1 MPVLRPAAP
10 RPPAP
15 RWSATA
21 DLPRALR
28 AAIVGIGVL
37 VVVLIGARALWQSP
51 EAALACAGLAAA
63 LAGRRSPTGRPVDP
77 QLQALLGGLGEAAA
91 LIDADGRAL
100 GPRSAAMNTLLPQ
113 LLAGQSFLAALGG
126 LDPEAGCAL
135 ELGWE
140 LMRSQGLPAA
150 EAVGLLPGALQ
161 VGGQRRP
168 LRFVPVDEEDLLH
181 GVWVIIGPPD
191 ATSGAS
197 AEAAAEA
204 AAADTL
210 AVCVAAVEDPD
221 GLLDFMDAARDAVL
235 RVVAAWGVS
244 SPQLRQDLRS
254 LREAAAFF
262 RLSGLASAA
271 EGVELALRSGDP
283 SAADLAAG
291 ALCEALSAV
300 DGRVRALRPRRR
312 EHIELSQAEWID
324 VQAQIRDGVSADALL
339 DTLYFWGDERAA
351 VRVERLLRQAQDRAE
366 RLGMAVEISGGAG
379 DLRMAAGRF
388 ARLWGVLPHLL
399 GNALQHGI
407 EAPQDRLALGKPARG
422 LLVVRARACRRP
434 QAPAFGAVR
443 LGCPAP
449 GGTSWVRIDVNDDGR
464 GFERDRLT
472 AWATAEGLPTVA
484 PPPRGRPLFSAG
496 YTRPDP
502 EDGAPPTSK
511 GALGEGTLA
520 VLGEV
525 RRLGGCLELQSRP
538 GFGCAIT
545 LFLPLTDVDQRAE
558 PAEG

>member
-1 MPVLRPAAP
+1 MPDLRPTAP
-10 RPPAP
+10 RLPAP
-15 RWSATA
+15 RWPATA

-28 AAIVGIGVL
+28 SAIVGIGVL
-37 VVVLIGARALWQSP
+37 AVVLIGVRALWQSP
-51 EAALACAGLAAA
+51 ESALACAGLAAA

-113 LLAGQSFLAALGG
+113 LQAGQSFLAALGG

-161 VGGQRRP
+161 LGGQRRP

-181 GVWVIIGPPD
+181 GVWVIIGQPE
-191 ATSGAS
+191 AAGEAS
-197 AEAAAEA
+197 AAGEA
-204 AAADTL
+204 AAAETL
-210 AVCVAAVEDPD
+210 AVCVAAVDDPD

-235 RVVAAWGVS
+235 RVVGAWGLS

-262 RLSGLASAA
+262 RFGGLASAA

-300 DGRVRALRPRRR
+300 EGRVRALRPRRR

-366 RLGMAVEISGGAG
+366 RLGMTVEISGGAG

-388 ARLWGVLPHLL
+388 ARLWSVLPHLL

-407 EAPQDRLALGKPARG
+407 EPPQDRLALGKPARG

-464 GFERDRLT
+464 GFERDRLL
-472 AWATAEGLPTVA
+472 AWAAADRLPA
-484 PPPRGRPLFSAG
+484 GAPPRGRPLFSAG
-496 YTRPDP
+496 YGRPDP
-502 EDGAPPTSK
+502 EEGAAPTAE

-525 RRLGGCLELQSRP
+525 QRLGGCLELQSRP